1 MFQRNPM
8 RCALF
13 FGMIAVLALLAGC
26 AGTKFADRYQPGAK
40 EVVLW
45 NSESIPIEPGWRFVG
60 DEQVTVRGRF
70 WDTFLTPFD
79 LVQTLVFV
87 READEPA
94 SILLLS
100 RVIKTEPLEVF
111 IFLGGDKTELGGIE
125 YRESLYFLSSSTTDP
140 EYSRYLAKVAGAG
153 VALAPSYSVRVLD
166 RLPLNS
172 VMVRVM
178 ELTPSEGASQLP
190 PYDKLYPQERLD
202 PMIRSVR

>member
-1 MFQRNPM
+1 MSPRNPK
-8 RCALF
+8 RCSLF
-13 FGMIAVLALLAGC
+13 FGMIAALAFLAGC

-45 NSESIPIEPGWRFVG
+45 GSESIPIEPGWRFVG
-60 DEQVTVRGRF
+60 DEQVTVRGKI

-87 READEPA
+87 READGPA

-111 IFLGGDKTELGGIE
+111 IFLGGDKTELGGKE

-140 EYSRYLAKVAGAG
+140 EYRRYLAKVADVG
-153 VALAPSYSVRVLD
+153 VALAPSYRVRVLD
-166 RLPLNS
+166 RLPINS
-172 VMVRVM
+172 IMVRVM
-178 ELTPSEGASQLP
+178 ELTPRDGASQLP
-190 PYDKLYPQERLD
+190 SYDALYPQERLD
-202 PMIRSVR
+202 PLIRSVR